1 MAAQLGTDRNCSI
14 LVVDDDI
21 NMLDSVSSLLNAYG
35 FTATACRYALEAS
48 EQIIA
53 ADFKAILT
61 DIKMPDISGIE
72 LLDRIHNVDSTIPV
86 ILMTAYAELDVAIDA
101 IKKGAFDFITK
112 PFKPEHLIHTIERA
126 VNYSRLMQLE
136 QTYKHMLEEKV
147 KLRTEELK
155 GALTRIEGLNRE
167 IILRL
172 TAAAEFRDTDTGFHI
187 SRMEF
192 YSKKISEALGMPNDF
207 IETIACASPLHD
219 IGKIGIPDEILLKP
233 APLSPAEFEI
243 MKSHTIIGN
252 NILSESSH
260 PLIKMGESISLNHH
274 ERWDGTGY
282 PRGIK
287 GHDIPI
293 EGRIINICDQYDALM
308 SVRPYKPSLTHQ
320 ESYTIITEGDGRTM
334 PGHFDHDVLE
344 AFKKVS
350 HSFEEMYH
358 SYIC

>member
-1 MAAQLGTDRNCSI
+1 MDLNNNSRI

-21 NMLDSVSSLLNAYG
+21 HMLDSVSTLLKAYG
-35 FTATACRYALEAS
+35 FNATSCRSALEATN
-48 EQIIA
+48 QIS
-53 ADFKAILT
+53 ADNFKAVLT
-61 DIKMPDISGIE
+61 DIKMPDTSGIE
-72 LLDRIHNVDSTIPV
+72 LLDRIHNIDSTIPV

-112 PFKPEHLIHTIERA
+112 PFKPEQLIHTVKKA

-147 KLRTEELK
+147 QVRTEELK
-155 GALTRIEGLNRE
+155 NALTRIEGLNRE

-172 TAAAEFRDTDTGFHI
+172 TTAAEFRDTDTGFHI

-192 YSKKISEALGMPNDF
+192 YSKKISEALCMPDNF

-233 APLSPAEFEI
+233 GPLSPAEFEI
-243 MKSHTIIGN
+243 MKSHTTIGD

-282 PRGIK
+282 PGGIR
-287 GHDIPI
+287 GHDIPV

-308 SVRPYKPSLTHQ
+308 SGRPYKPSLTHQ
-320 ESYTIITEGDGRTM
+320 ESYRIITTGDGRTM
-334 PGHFDHDVLE
+334 PQHFDPDVLE
-344 AFKKVS
+344 AFKKVAS
-350 HSFEEMYH
+350 SFEDVYH
-358 SYIC
+358 SHMS